1 MNQQEKIKRIF
12 STNPIKGNFCH
23 LYHVEKSDAQF
34 IYDLRMKRGQY
45 LKAIGAGVA
54 EQEKYLEGYLERFK
68 NGEEIYYKMFDPK
81 KNQFCGVTRFTK
93 LQDETNFG
101 FESGVMYED
110 ASPNIYTDAMF
121 MILRMGFEY
130 LERPISGP
138 WTVDVENERMI
149 KLHKLV
155 NIGKVSEIT
164 DKYYI
169 LYAKQEDYKKNIGK
183 FLNMKFGALGGLL

>member
-1 MNQQEKIKRIF
+1 MINSRNENLSNTVYGEVLRNLELSKASLLQETPTIQVVDQPDYPLKDNKIKWY
-12 STNPIKGNFCH
+12 KGGFYGM
-23 LYHVEKSDAQF
+23 LVFFFGS
-34 IYDLRMKRGQY
+34 M
-45 LKAIGAGVA
+45 GV
-54 EQEKYLEGYLERFK
+54 LLFL
-68 NGEEIYYKMFDPK
+68 FDPK

-169 LYAKQEDYKKNIGK
+169 LYAKQEDYKKNIGN